1 MELNFPETF
10 DNEFVKEYNQKI
22 YNEEYQY
29 NIHNIKGYEYQQ
41 TQIDS
46 IIRIIKDE
54 IEMKIYPNIY
64 EELHELASERGGFLT
79 ANNRRYLYRYIIT
92 NLYEL
97 NKYKYPQSNEIVN
110 DSSREYKLRDIIIKD
125 CERTVLKTFTKNFTS
140 ITKED
145 TAKYINNLK
154 YFVRKSISDNYDIEY
169 NQGYHDIC
177 LFFMLLYAEEGM
189 ILANKFAKLFL
200 YYFLN
205 PKYSKGSLEMI
216 QLNDIST
223 TVLSTKKHNLP
234 QDNDNNLFRFPF
246 TVPWNKTIFTNKN
259 SNMFHQFQ
267 LFDYFLTRDL
277 GHIFVASSMLIL
289 NDINNIAITNKN
301 DLFTYLCIYFQ
312 DLNIPEKVNDKF
324 LKDINKIDSTL
335 VMEKSLKELYKT
347 DKIEYNNR
355 YMYFTINNGIKKKKT
370 LAINWMLIIWWIT
383 FLILLLL

>member
-177 LFFMLLYAEEGM
+177 LFFMLLFAEEGM
-189 ILANKFAKLFL
+189 SLANKFAKLFL

-205 PKYSKGSLEMI
+205 PNYSQGSVEMI
-216 QLNDIST
+216 QLSDIST
-223 TVLSTKKHNLP
+223 NILNNKKICLP
-234 QDNDNNLFRFPF
+234 DENNSFRFPF
-246 TVPWNKTIFTNKN
+246 TISWIKTIFTNKN
-259 SNMFHQFQ
+259 SNIFHQFQ

-289 NDINNIAITNKN
+289 KDINNIPNTNKDDSSTN
-301 DLFTYLCIYFQ
+301 VCMYFQ
-312 DLNIPEKVNDKF
+312 DLNVPEKVNDAY
-324 LKDINKIDSTL
+324 LKDINRIDSTL
-335 VMEKSLKELYKT
+335 IMSKALKELYKM
-347 DKIEYNNR
+347 DKITYNNR
-355 YMYFTINNGIKKKKT
+355 YMYYSINNGIKKKKIFT
-370 LAINWMLIIWWIT
+370 INWILIIWLIT
-383 FLILLLL
+383 FLILLSCSL